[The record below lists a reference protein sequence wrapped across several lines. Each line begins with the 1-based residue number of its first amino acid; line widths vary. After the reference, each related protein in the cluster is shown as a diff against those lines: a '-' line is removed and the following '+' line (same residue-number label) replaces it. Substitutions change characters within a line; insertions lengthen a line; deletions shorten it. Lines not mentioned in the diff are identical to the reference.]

1 MNFFL
6 RVLPAVVF
14 ATLIA
19 ASFVLV
25 VGKYLSEYR
34 NEYSYKN
41 CVERYVMYNKVDA
54 ETAKTECKKVWKE

>member
-1 MNFFL
+1 MNYFL
-6 RVLPAVVF
+6 SVLSAVVF
-14 ATLIA
+14 AILITSCA
-19 ASFVLV
+19 ILA
-25 VGKYLSEYR
+25 VGKYSSEYR